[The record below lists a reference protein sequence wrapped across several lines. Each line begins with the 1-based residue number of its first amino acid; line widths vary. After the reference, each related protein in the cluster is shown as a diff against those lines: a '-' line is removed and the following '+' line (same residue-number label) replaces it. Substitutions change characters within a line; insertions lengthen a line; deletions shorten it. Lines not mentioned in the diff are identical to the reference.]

1 MYEINRNASV
11 EYTPR
16 ARTSEFLRATARGDT
31 ELRLYVFLG
40 ASVHG
45 YIFITIMRLKQ
56 LEIHEWSRKKARD
69 LEFEGQR
76 TTLWYQHS
84 PYTSMVLGINK

>member
-1 MYEINRNASV
+1 MCTGLCVAGINC
-11 EYTPR
+11 
-16 ARTSEFLRATARGDT
+16 RGTISDVGIKCPVST
-31 ELRLYVFLG
+31 VAELNVAVLTVVLP
-40 ASVHG
+40 
-45 YIFITIMRLKQ
+45 
-56 LEIHEWSRKKARD
+56 KKARD